1 MKLTIE
7 ELDRQAKERTAKK
20 EELTTK
26 IADLEQRETA
36 AKGNAETAAENG
48 DVEAYKAASSEALE
62 IGTQLVVA
70 RAQHKKLGSG
80 DAIVTQEDAAAA
92 WKDFAG
98 DYNRKFGKLYADLEK
113 KRSDLLSTY
122 RALLDLQYD
131 ALEKRERLADY
142 AGIKYNGV
150 NIGNRPL
157 DNHFPC
163 RYLPESCKYE
173 RSHINGIAAT
183 DAEAVYYVA
192 CLAEEKQ
199 LAGLEFMQSKD
210 VERVRDI
217 VVQHRTKSF

>member
-7 ELDRQAKERTAKK
+7 ELDRQAKERTSKK

-98 DYNRKFGKLYADLEK
+98 DYDRKFDKLYAELEK

-131 ALEKRERLADY
+131 ALEKRDRLAGY
-142 AGIKYNGV
+142 AGIKSDGF
-150 NIGNRPL
+150 IGSNPL
-157 DNHFPC
+157 DNHFSC
-163 RYLPESCKYE
+163 RYLPESSKYE

-217 VVQHRTKSF
+217 VVRHSTKPF